1 MLAGCNIL
9 VEKSKQTF
17 GRRGFAEILPEDDH
31 EREVRTSSRRG
42 VREVV
47 SQSEA
52 HLKVEVNLLV
62 AILH

>member
-1 MLAGCNIL
+1 M
-9 VEKSKQTF
+9 EKSKQTF
-17 GRRGFAEILPEDDH
+17 GRRGFAEILPEDDQ